1 MRFIDRSAVSA
12 PKLLQ
17 SDEAERLREEMRAY
31 MDSAEGSK
39 AQLRAPYDP
48 SFAAQPEVDNALRVL
63 FEGRCAYCESD
74 VPARKTISV
83 HLHRPPGFAADA
95 DGQTDMLH
103 YVWLAYEWEN
113 MLLVCETCASMK
125 SNYFP
130 VKGPRARLNTPI
142 NLIADEDA
150 LLIDPCDRESISL
163 PGEHFSFKP
172 NGMVEG
178 KSPQGA
184 ETIHI
189 IGLNREALINVR
201 REAVRTYIDYIENKA
216 FSTVREE
223 RPEAIREAV
232 ILLDLGK
239 HGNMH
244 PEATKAAVLEFAV
257 ERDLSVWDLH
267 TFADALVKM
276 DDQALSTFLT
286 QITAATLET
295 PNLEPDFSFEE
306 ASLPDPTDF
315 LSLSTASSKKP
326 NRTVKLANLPFAT
339 APIKHVQI
347 DNFKALKSI
356 EFDLPEAIEG
366 PNQTPCMLILGENA
380 TGKSSVLEALA
391 LALLGTDEIEEL
403 DAMLDDEDISPDDM
417 LHRPDPE
424 NWKTVSNTP
433 LNVEIAYAG
442 QSETTRLSGQPGAPS
457 FEGDPH
463 CAKIVLAYGPRRYFT
478 KKAKRRFRAP
488 AYRIRSLFDPM
499 DTIANPIAW
508 LNQVDQATFDIAA
521 RALREVLMLDRSAY
535 FAREKGRII
544 IETGGGNTPLSQMS
558 VGYKSVVA
566 MACDIIREMMYHYD
580 NIEYASAVVLIDE
593 IETHLHPR
601 WKMRIMNLL
610 RRAFPRIQFIV
621 TTHDPLCLKGMYDGE
636 VFVLQRAD
644 EDASVQTLKDLPDP
658 RGMRAEQILTSE
670 FFGLGST
677 DPETDAKLL
686 RYQTL
691 MQKPTLSEDLAREAA
706 YLRVDIEQNM
716 AVGDSLQTQVVAKA
730 LKEATIDP
738 VAPLSKM
745 KNAGRKD
752 MVRDLLAALR
762 SEPKD

>member
-17 SDEAERLREEMRAY
+17 SDEAERLRAEMRAY
-31 MDSAEGSK
+31 MESAEGSK
-39 AQLRAPYDP
+39 AQLRAPFDP
-48 SFAAQPEVDNALRVL
+48 FFAAQPAVENALREL
-63 FEGRCAYCESD
+63 FQGRCAYCESD
-74 VPARKTISV
+74 VPTRKTISV

-125 SNYFP
+125 SNFFP
-130 VKGPRARLNTPI
+130 VKGPRANINTPI
-142 NLIADEDA
+142 NLIAKESA
-150 LLIDPCDRESISL
+150 LLIDPCDRENISL

-172 NGMVEG
+172 NGLVEG
-178 KSPQGA
+178 KSAQGA
-184 ETIHI
+184 ETIRI
-189 IGLNREALINVR
+189 IGLNRETLINVR
-201 REAVRTYIDYIENKA
+201 REAVRTYVDYIESKA

-223 RPEAIREAV
+223 RPVAIREAV
-232 ILLDLGK
+232 MLLDLGK

-244 PEATKAAVLEFAV
+244 PEATKAAVLEFST

-267 TFADALVKM
+267 SFADALINM
-276 DDQALSTFLT
+276 DDQELSTFLT
-286 QITAATLET
+286 EITAATLET
-295 PNLEPDFSFEE
+295 PILESNKPFE
-306 ASLPDPTDF
+306 AAFLPGSSDISPPR
-315 LSLSTASSKKP
+315 SASSKKP
-326 NRTVKLANLPFAT
+326 SRNVKLDNLPFAT

-347 DNFKALKSI
+347 KNFKALKSI
-356 EFDLPEAIEG
+356 TFDLPEAVED
-366 PNQTPCMLILGENA
+366 PNLAPCMLILGENA

-391 LALLGTDEIEEL
+391 LALLGTDEIKEL
-403 DAMLDDEDISPDDM
+403 DALLEDEDISPDDM

-424 NWKTVSNTP
+424 KWETVSNTP
-433 LNVEIAYAG
+433 LSVLISYAG
-442 QSETTRLSGQPGAPS
+442 MTNTTLLHGEAGTPE
-457 FEGDPH
+457 FFGDPNS
-463 CAKIVLAYGPRRYFT
+463 AKVVLAYGPRRYFT
-478 KKAKRRFRAP
+478 KRTKRRFRAP

-535 FAREKGRII
+535 FARENGRII
-544 IETGGGNTPLSQMS
+544 IKTNGGNTPLSQMS

-601 WKMRIMNLL
+601 WKMRIMSLL

-636 VFVLQRAD
+636 VFVLQRA
-644 EDASVQTLKDLPDP
+644 EDDARVQTLKDLPDP

-677 DPETDAKLL
+677 DPETDAKLI

-691 MQKPTLSEDLAREAA
+691 MQKPELDEALAREAA
-706 YLRVDIEQNM
+706 YLRVDIEENM
-716 AVGDSLQTQVVAKA
+716 AVGDTLQTQVVAEA
-730 LKEATIDP
+730 LKKATIDP
-738 VAPLSKM
+738 VAPLTKL
-745 KNAGRKD
+745 KNPGRKD
-752 MVRDLLAALR
+752 MIRDLLAALR
-762 SEPKD
+762 PESEE